1 MIVELGGTGYFIGLG
16 GFLALTIL
24 VGLLLKN
31 KSESSR
37 RKILIIISFMGLAL
51 HFLKLLMP
59 KYYNDL
65 PLSLRKITPENICAV
80 STIIFPFILLS
91 KNKYAKDYMFYMGV
105 ISGIASIALPLEAIG
120 RSLKEI
126 DVIRFYIC
134 HYLIFIVPFYMVFYG
149 LHKLEFKRVFF
160 FPISFMLVLALIVA
174 NEVILME
181 MGFVDMRGNDFLNYN
196 YRNSSFIFGPT
207 ENLKEISDK
216 YVDWAV
222 PKPFK
227 TVMIGEYK
235 GAEKYTPIL
244 WLLVPSY
251 VYLVPI
257 TMVIYFTFVKVLRR
271 GNNEVF

>member
-1 MIVELGGTGYFIGLG
+1 MIVELGSTGYFIGLV
-16 GFLALTIL
+16 GFLVFTIL
-24 VGLLLKN
+24 IGLLLKN
-31 KSESSR
+31 KSDDTK
-37 RKILIIISFMGLAL
+37 RKMLIVISFVGFAL

-59 KYYNDL
+59 KYYDDL
-65 PLSLRKITPENICAV
+65 PLSLRKVTPENICAV
-80 STIIFPFILLS
+80 STILFPFILLS

-105 ISGIASIALPLEAIG
+105 ISGIASIALPLEAVG
-120 RSLKEI
+120 RSLEEI

-149 LHKLEFKRVFF
+149 LHKLEFKRIFF
-160 FPISFMLVLALIVA
+160 FPISFMLVLALIVV

-207 ENLKEISDK
+207 DNLKKYSDK
-216 YVDWAV
+216 YIDWAV

-227 TVMIGEYK
+227 TVIIGKYK
-235 GAEKYTPIL
+235 GSPKYTPIL

-257 TMVIYFTFVKVLRR
+257 TMIIYFIFVKVLRR

>member
-1 MIVELGGTGYFIGLG
+1 MIVEIGSVAYYIGLAV
-16 GFLALTIL
+16 FLVLTIL
-24 VGLLLKN
+24 IGLLLKN
-31 KSESSR
+31 KSDSTK
-37 RKILIIISFMGLAL
+37 RKILIVISFMGLAL

-65 PLSLRKITPENICAV
+65 PISLRKITPENICAV
-80 STIIFPFILLS
+80 STIIFPFILLG
-91 KNKYAKDYMFYMGV
+91 KNKYAKDYMFYMGI
-105 ISGIASIALPLEAIG
+105 ISGISSIALPLEAIG

-149 LHKLEFKRVFF
+149 LHKLEFKRIFF
-160 FPISFMLVLALIVA
+160 FPISFMIVLALIVV

-181 MGFVDMRGNDFLNYN
+181 TGFVDMRGNDFLNYN

-207 ENLKEISDK
+207 DNLKEISDK

-227 TVMIGEYK
+227 TVMVGKYK
-235 GAEKYTPIL
+235 GADKYAPIL

-251 VYLVPI
+251 VYLVPFSI
-257 TMVIYFTFVKVLRR
+257 IVYFIFVKVLRR
-271 GNNEVF
+271 GNYEVF